1 MVIASIFVFTIT
13 AILYFNWG
21 DKAAISG
28 ALSTTGSFFG
38 GFATLGA
45 AIIAAHLFNDWRV
58 QHNKE
63 VRNKFALHVY
73 DQFIIL
79 TKSILD
85 YGFYIEGLRPPQK
98 RWELSYVKSKSTQL
112 YLAQTYELYNK
123 QDKINLDISYF
134 LDRLREYGVVT
145 SQNSEINP
153 YIQRYLMFFES
164 INKIKP
170 KSPSLEETIIGYRQ
184 THEDYT
190 ALRGRIDAEIITPL
204 LRGLQVDS

>member
-63 VRNKFALHVY
+63 MEIQFISKVMESFNLFDLKITKMFQFDYPAIDVAVRHDVFIRECLILELDVRIIQVRYGDYVSYLGQDIPKSHKKIFTDLRRSINQLKHTEDIRVKRDLIKHRITHDLVEFTNQYDEIIHPTLLQNLKALH
-73 DQFIIL
+73 
-79 TKSILD
+79 
-85 YGFYIEGLRPPQK
+85 
-98 RWELSYVKSKSTQL
+98 
-112 YLAQTYELYNK
+112 
-123 QDKINLDISYF
+123 
-134 LDRLREYGVVT
+134 
-145 SQNSEINP
+145 
-153 YIQRYLMFFES
+153 
-164 INKIKP
+164 
-170 KSPSLEETIIGYRQ
+170 
-184 THEDYT
+184 
-190 ALRGRIDAEIITPL
+190 
-204 LRGLQVDS
+204 